1 MKTISSIILGSSLIL
16 GLTVLGV
23 TLSDGILK
31 YKAMDRTVAVKG
43 LAQKEV
49 PADVVIWPI
58 SYLRASNDL
67 TQLYVDLDKD
77 TQKIQAFLVQN
88 GFETSEISIS
98 APEVTD
104 KIARGYGGANQI
116 KFRYSASQTLS
127 IYSKKIDKTRK
138 AMTDITALGKAGIT
152 FRANSYENKTQY
164 IYTGLNTIK
173 TSMIKEATKNARASA
188 QTFAN
193 DSQSGLG
200 KIKSA
205 RQGQFS
211 ISNRDANTPYIKRV
225 RIVSTVEYYLVD

>member
-1 MKTISSIILGSSLIL
+1 MQALTSTILGSSLIL
-16 GLTVLGV
+16 GLALLGT
-23 TLSDGILK
+23 TLSDGILE

-49 PADVVIWPI
+49 AADVVIWPI

-67 TQLYVDLDKD
+67 TKLYVDLDKD
-77 TQKIQAFLVQN
+77 TQKIQAFLLKN
-88 GFETSEISIS
+88 GFEMSEISIS
-98 APEVTD
+98 APQVTD
-104 KIARGYGGANQI
+104 KIAQGYGGTNQI
-116 KFRYSASQTLS
+116 QFRYSASQTLS
-127 IYSKKIDKTRK
+127 IYSKKIDTTRS
-138 AMTDITALGKAGIT
+138 AMTKITALGKAGIT
-152 FRANSYENKTQY
+152 FRTNSYENKTQY
-164 IYTGLNTIK
+164 IYTGLNSIK
-173 TSMIKEATKNARASA
+173 PSMIKEATKNARASA